1 MGNCIRNTDRRWL
14 NGIVPYRIDDV
25 SADIVARAINAWADA
40 DVGVRFVPYTGP
52 TDPGRAGPHIVFAPG
67 GEAAPCTSKIGRV
80 GVGQRI
86 NCDLRESRLDTL
98 IHEIGHALGLQH
110 EHQRFD
116 RGNHV
121 AVIEDNIVAGYRF
134 AYDRLSIDD
143 GLPHGPYD
151 FDSIMHYPESQFA
164 VDFTVNVDVPGLSTP
179 HPPAL
184 ALFGDELHIV
194 VTDSDR
200 NLRHSRT
207 RDLRTF
213 QTRVVEGQS
222 SKAAPVLA
230 AFDGKLFLVH
240 LGRTSDDVWISH
252 SSNGRSFSR
261 NERIAGMTA
270 RTVPGLAGFGGQLH
284 LVWKGAED
292 KEIRHSR
299 SDSGR
304 ADNWTQPRKIN
315 QSTHAGVGLTATA
328 RALHLVH
335 LGNTSK
341 QIWQSTG
348 DGRGWTENR
357 TIGQTSKSAPALAG
371 GASTLHLAHLG
382 ESSDEIWHATGAS
395 VAGANTNFTRNQ
407 RTNQLSRVSPV
418 LAAGRMARDPVV
430 VLGHRGQ
437 RSNRVYLSQYN
448 PDLLSMISLVNG
460 RTGGFGGDV
469 PTTGD
474 LAAVRFMYG

>member
-1 MGNCIRNTDRRWL
+1 
-14 NGIVPYRIDDV
+14 
-25 SADIVARAINAWADA
+25 
-40 DVGVRFVPYTGP
+40 
-52 TDPGRAGPHIVFAPG
+52 
-67 GEAAPCTSKIGRV
+67 
-80 GVGQRI
+80 
-86 NCDLRESRLDTL
+86 
-98 IHEIGHALGLQH
+98 
-110 EHQRFD
+110 
-116 RGNHV
+116 
-121 AVIEDNIVAGYRF
+121 
-134 AYDRLSIDD
+134 
-143 GLPHGPYD
+143 
-151 FDSIMHYPESQFA
+151 
-164 VDFTVNVDVPGLSTP
+164 
-179 HPPAL
+179 
-184 ALFGDELHIV
+184 
-194 VTDSDR
+194 
-200 NLRHSRT
+200 
-207 RDLRTF
+207 
-213 QTRVVEGQS
+213 
-222 SKAAPVLA
+222 
-230 AFDGKLFLVH
+230 
-240 LGRTSDDVWISH
+240 
-252 SSNGRSFSR
+252 
-261 NERIAGMTA
+261 MTA
-270 RTVPGLAGFGGQLH
+270 RKVPGLAGFGGELH

-304 ADNWTQPRKIN
+304 ADDWTQPRKIN

-328 RALHLVH
+328 RALYLVH

>member
-194 VTDSDR
+194 VTDPTGICGTPAPAIYGPFRLGSSRDR
-200 NLRHSRT
+200 AARRRRCWPPST
-207 RDLRTF
+207 
-213 QTRVVEGQS
+213 GSCS
-222 SKAAPVLA
+222 SS
-230 AFDGKLFLVH
+230 
-240 LGRTSDDVWISH
+240 TSVGPLTMCGSATQATG
-252 SSNGRSFSR
+252 GRSAATNGSR
-261 NERIAGMTA
+261 G
-270 RTVPGLAGFGGQLH
+270 
-284 LVWKGAED
+284 
-292 KEIRHSR
+292 
-299 SDSGR
+299 
-304 ADNWTQPRKIN
+304 
-315 QSTHAGVGLTATA
+315 
-328 RALHLVH
+328 
-335 LGNTSK
+335 
-341 QIWQSTG
+341 
-348 DGRGWTENR
+348 
-357 TIGQTSKSAPALAG
+357 
-371 GASTLHLAHLG
+371 
-382 ESSDEIWHATGAS
+382 
-395 VAGANTNFTRNQ
+395 
-407 RTNQLSRVSPV
+407 
-418 LAAGRMARDPVV
+418 
-430 VLGHRGQ
+430 
-437 RSNRVYLSQYN
+437 
-448 PDLLSMISLVNG
+448 
-460 RTGGFGGDV
+460 
-469 PTTGD
+469 
-474 LAAVRFMYG
+474 